1 MRQKTQNQ
9 FLKFSIHLSV
19 RKSREKNYSQIYGT
33 YKASLWRNLS
43 TGKPPK
49 ISLAQS
55 FVLQLQ
61 FTSHNLFRTVV
72 LRKLFDIRFSNK
84 HCNFSHVC
92 LLVKMASKTVTRSI
106 RPRVYDKDGLDTFF
120 FFKRLLSA
128 VQKQMSGKVDLAI
141 SIYFCGFSS
150 LEKTPRI
157 LRHSENILLSYTI
170 NSVLLYAIAL
180 GGVLETN

>member
-72 LRKLFDIRFSNK
+72 LRKLFDIRFSYK

-92 LLVKMASKTVTRSI
+92 LLVNMASKTVTRSI
-106 RPRVYDKDGLDTFF
+106 RPRVYDNDGLDTFF
-120 FFKRLLSA
+120 FFKTAAIGCSKNRCRGKLISQPQSIFVGPRASRKLL
-128 VQKQMSGKVDLAI
+128 
-141 SIYFCGFSS
+141 GFSGT
-150 LEKTPRI
+150 LKKF
-157 LRHSENILLSYTI
+157 Y
-170 NSVLLYAIAL
+170 SV
-180 GGVLETN
+180 TQ